1 MLTVQLADLTDLL
14 KTRPAEPE
22 CFTKAF
28 DLPMRERAIPK
39 QHDLL
44 LPGSEPEVV
53 HLLLAGHACRYRMLR
68 DGRRQITAILVPGDL
83 CDLGAILAVRA
94 GYAVGTLT
102 RCVVGEISLARS
114 SVRDN
119 PDVAA
124 DLNQRLRRDEA
135 IAREW
140 IVSLGR
146 RSAVERLAHLFCEIT
161 ARLRA
166 VGRLNGA
173 DCELPLTQTDLADA
187 MGLST
192 VHVNRTLQELK
203 ARRVVEMR
211 NRRLVIHDRDT
222 LENLAMFDAGYLQ
235 QRPVPDM
242 ERLSA

>member
-146 RSAVERLAHLFCEIT
+146 RLGIERMAHLLCELRWRLA
-161 ARLRA
+161 A
-166 VGRLNGA
+166 VGLVAGESFEMRI
-173 DCELPLTQTDLADA
+173 TQNDFADA
-187 MGLST
+187 LGLTS
-192 VHVNRTLQELK
+192 VHVNRVLKHLRDQQLIHLK
-203 ARRVVEMR
+203 AG
-211 NRRLVIHDRDT
+211 RLTLLDRPR
-222 LENLAMFDAGYLQ
+222 L
-235 QRPVPDM
+235 
-242 ERLSA
+242 ERLAQFDPAYLEDVAETV